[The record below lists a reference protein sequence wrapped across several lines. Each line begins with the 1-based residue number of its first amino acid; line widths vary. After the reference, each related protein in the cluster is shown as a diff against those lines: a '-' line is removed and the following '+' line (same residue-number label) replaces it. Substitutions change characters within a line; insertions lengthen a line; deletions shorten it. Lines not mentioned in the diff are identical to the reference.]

1 MRVGNRGSR
10 DRFESSSAS
19 CAWIRALSRAIDL
32 AVSSMTTLVQL
43 PVLVLLLVF
52 VAAGPVRAQSPGS
65 VVPDR
70 PFATERDVPRSEEAP
85 GERALGSEAGE
96 GDERVLPAVPAP
108 SAAEVEALGA
118 EAGLVVRTLE
128 LVGNT
133 ALPDEAFLRA
143 AAPFLGRPLDSAELE
158 RLRRA
163 LTTVYV
169 DAGYVT
175 SGARLPEQTVAEGR
189 LRVELV
195 EGRLAGIRIAGA
207 RHYRES
213 VLRKRLERGA
223 GPPVRVPELE
233 AALRILSQD
242 PRIARLD
249 ARLEPGSSPG
259 TSNLFVAI
267 EEADPAS
274 LLFAFDNHQSPS
286 VGTYAGSADVAHANP
301 LGLGDRLGAEVMIS
315 EGLYRVAG
323 SYSLPLH
330 PSGTEFLVDARY
342 THADILDPLLD
353 ALDIGNESLSYSV
366 GLNQTLYRTPGDW
379 IEAGLA
385 FDLRESRS
393 TIFGG
398 EPFSFSAGSDFG
410 RTELRVLRANT
421 AWTRRMRASA
431 LTLRS
436 IASFGLDVLDAT
448 MHRGRVTLPGGG
460 AVEVRSGDV
469 PEARFT
475 SWVGQLRFFHRFER
489 SGIELDLR
497 GDVQLADGP
506 LLSLEQ
512 FVIGGPGSVRGYR
525 TNQLV
530 GDEGFSS
537 GVEVRLPLLRT
548 VTGRRVLSLAP
559 FAEVGRVSWKGN
571 HASPGKR
578 TLSSLGTGL
587 EWAPRADLSFR
598 VDWAGAL
605 RDTGQHG
612 DLQDHGVT
620 FRMTWRAR

>member
-1 MRVGNRGSR
+1 ML
-10 DRFESSSAS
+10 
-19 CAWIRALSRAIDL
+19 CLALA
-32 AVSSMTTLVQL
+32 
-43 PVLVLLLVF
+43 
-52 VAAGPVRAQSPGS
+52 AAGPAIAQSPASGIR
-65 VVPDR
+65 DR
-70 PFATERDVPRSEEAP
+70 PFATEREVPRAEEAP
-85 GERALGSEAGE
+85 GERALGTETGE
-96 GDERVLPAVPAP
+96 GEERVLPAVPAP
-108 SAAEVEALGA
+108 SEAEVEALGA
-118 EAGLVVRTLE
+118 QAGLVVRSLE
-128 LVGNT
+128 LVGNS

-158 RLRRA
+158 RLRRV
-163 LTTVYV
+163 LTAVYV

-175 SGARLPEQTVAEGR
+175 SGARLPEQTVTEGR

-195 EGRLAGIRIAGA
+195 EGRLAEIRIAGA

-213 VLRKRLERGA
+213 VLRRRLERGA
-223 GPPVRVPELE
+223 GPPVRVPDLE

-274 LLFAFDNHQSPS
+274 LLFGIDNHLSPS
-286 VGTYAGSADVAHANP
+286 VGAYAGSVDVAHANP

-330 PSGTEFLVDARY
+330 PSGTELLVDARY
-342 THADILDPLLD
+342 TQAEILDPLLD
-353 ALDIGNESLSYSV
+353 EVDVRNESLSYSV
-366 GLNQTLYRTPGDW
+366 GLNQTLYRTPSDW

-393 TIFGG
+393 TIGG
-398 EPFSFSAGSDFG
+398 DPFLTPSSDFG
-410 RTELRVLRANT
+410 RTAVRALRANT

-448 MHRGRVTLPGGG
+448 MHH
-460 AVEVRSGDV
+460 RSIRHPLTNALLTPNGNI

-489 SGIELDLR
+489 GGIELDLR

-559 FAEVGRVSWKGN
+559 FAEVGRVSWKGD
-571 HASPGKR
+571 HVSPGKR

-587 EWAPRADLSFR
+587 EWAPRADLSLR

-620 FRMTWRAR
+620 FRVTWRAR